1 MDYQEQFS
9 KRCES
14 YFLAMSK
21 YPQALSEEF
30 KIAVDSLTL
39 KGDETVVNIPAG
51 CVNLEKFLEKTI
63 HYKPFEINKHFA
75 KQVGQEVCSLS
86 NIPCESQSVD
96 RVISV
101 AGLHHASQ
109 DERKLFYQ
117 EVKRLLK
124 PDGFFVIADVE
135 KGSNQD
141 KWLNEFVHTYNSLGH
156 QGRFWSKEDVDLLEE
171 AGFTVELFEKSYTWN
186 FANRAEMLDFSKDL
200 FYLDKASPPIIE
212 QALDDILSADN
223 TCIPWKLLYF
233 ICRLGP

>member
-30 KIAVDSLTL
+30 RVATEFLAL

-51 CVNLEKFLEKTI
+51 CVNLEQFLDKTI
-63 HYKPFEINKHFA
+63 HYKPFEINEHFA
-75 KQVGQEVCSLS
+75 KRVGQEICCLF

-101 AGLHHASQ
+101 AGLHHTSQ
-109 DERKLFYQ
+109 EERKLFYQ
-117 EVKRLLK
+117 EVKRILK
-124 PDGFFVIADVE
+124 SSGFFVIADVQQ
-135 KGSNQD
+135 GSNQD
-141 KWLNEFVHTYNSLGH
+141 RWLNEFVHTYNSLGH
-156 QGRFWSKEDVDLLEE
+156 QGHFWSNEDIALLNE
-171 AGFTVELFEKSYTWN
+171 AGFTVELYEKNYTWN

-200 FYLDKASPPIIE
+200 FYLDKASPPIIN
-212 QALDDILSADN
+212 QGLDTILYADS
-223 TCIPWKLLYF
+223 TRIPWKLLYF
-233 ICRLGP
+233 KCQLGP